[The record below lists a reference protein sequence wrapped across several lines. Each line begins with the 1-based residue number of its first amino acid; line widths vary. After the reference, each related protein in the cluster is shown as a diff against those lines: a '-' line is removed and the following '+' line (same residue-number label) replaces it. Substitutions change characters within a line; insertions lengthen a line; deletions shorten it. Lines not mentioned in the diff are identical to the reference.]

1 MCTDVCQ
8 CSNCRNI
15 HEYESDD
22 ETHSDDETSDD
33 SDDELTENVYFE
45 IVSIFGFWS
54 FER

>member
-8 CSNCRNI
+8 CSNYRNI

-33 SDDELTENVYFE
+33 SDDEWIENVYFE
-45 IVSIFGFWS
+45 MFLIFGFS
-54 FER
+54 IFEC